1 MLSKVVNGKSI
12 IVDRSDWRYGK
23 LDGTGKQAH
32 SELMPIAGKTGTVKQ
47 YNSNDKLLSFCGF
60 FPAEAPEYT
69 LIVQIMYD
77 YELDPRSQADK
88 NSSSYGGGRGGL

>member
-1 MLSKVVNGKSI
+1 M
-12 IVDRSDWRYGK
+12 
-23 LDGTGKQAH
+23 T
-32 SELMPIAGKTGTVKQ
+32 IAGKTGTAKQ

-88 NSSSYGGGRGGL
+88 NSSSYGGGSTSARVFKEIAEEIMAGK